1 MWNEICCGRI
11 GGDPSWFMSAMS
23 AFIIFRGLKN
33 ELLCTVNND
42 QQLGSSQNFA
52 SCKSFSDYTANEIQ
66 SMERLG
72 VPTWLE
78 YSYYPDLFFYWL
90 TFWACYLL
98 AEQVRIFECLMN
110 VNKERFKIQ
119 WFILKSWNRKISK
132 KPTFIT
138 KFLSKGSKFYNSF
151 YIKS

>member
-1 MWNEICCGRI
+1 
-11 GGDPSWFMSAMS
+11 MSAMS

-110 VNKERFKIQ
+110 VNKERFKILVSQ
-119 WFILKSWNRKISK
+119 TANLHMYSITQTVWNTENVPKWTSNIQLLCSTASTYPIIYSW
-132 KPTFIT
+132 
-138 KFLSKGSKFYNSF
+138 
-151 YIKS
+151 